1 MNRRRPY
8 YPGAEV
14 WQHPRA
20 EQVFAA
26 INHMRTTAYKAPPL
40 ERDKVS
46 TEDLVRERLRDGDK
60 ERRQMNRWRER
71 SE

>member
-1 MNRRRPY
+1 M
-8 YPGAEV
+8 
-14 WQHPRA
+14 
-20 EQVFAA
+20 FAA
-26 INHMRTTAYKAPPL
+26 INHMRTTAYKAPA

-71 SE
+71 RSQRLSDRCCFEQPRR